1 MTFTPACDMY
11 AVGVAVGEML
21 GKEESESEEESKEE
35 HEEEEHEEESKQET
49 TGITLFHSSLT
60 KPDPSQRLTAQQALH
75 HPFLID

>member
-21 GKEESESEEESKEE
+21 GKEESESEEESK
-35 HEEEEHEEESKQET
+35 EEHEEESKQET